1 MEGLKKLSFRD
12 KQNVNNDVDE
22 GMKQVY
28 ATKKQG
34 LLKSTVA
41 TILKNM
47 KQIEGAV
54 GSNGINPQPLK
65 VVINESTNAAILKVS
80 RDKGNKCPNYFTLVM
95 CTSMDIFSDIRKR
108 TF

>member
-1 MEGLKKLSFRD
+1 MYFVPKMAGRKKLSFRD

-34 LLKSTVA
+34 LLKSKVS

-47 KQIEGAV
+47 KQIEGA
-54 GSNGINPQPLK
+54 
-65 VVINESTNAAILKVS
+65 
-80 RDKGNKCPNYFTLVM
+80 F
-95 CTSMDIFSDIRKR
+95 
-108 TF
+108 